1 MGKKGA
7 HSGLSPKD
15 RSTNAMDKFI
25 QRNDRK
31 RHTEERLPGRRKDKN
46 IPIDLWPIEDQI
58 AYYENRTDEDRF
70 RDKYSSYSTWY
81 DEVKRLS
88 KVYPSTFM
96 SFVAPYRDDMRT
108 WFDSCMLPKEAVQ
121 RLRKLG
127 VY

>member
-31 RHTEERLPGRRKDKN
+31 RQTEERLPGRRKDKN
-46 IPIDLWPIEDQI
+46 IPIDLWPIKDQI
-58 AYYENRTDEDRF
+58 EYYENRTEEERF
-70 RDKYSSYSTWY
+70 RDKYHGYSTWY
-81 DEVKRLS
+81 DEVKQLS
-88 KVYPSTFM
+88 KVYPTTFIT
-96 SFVAPYRDDMRT
+96 FVAPYKEQMRE
-108 WFDSCMLPKEAVQ
+108 WFDSCMLPKEAVR